1 MTAFEK
7 IRLFITEHFNE
18 GDLFVCLYGG
28 SEGVYHKHK
37 LQIDEDGDVSIETIH
52 GDTRYIYVK
61 GELAEKH
68 KITKVCDKI
77 HISNWDKN
85 RKRSKTIKKLL
96 DER

>member
-18 GDLFVCLYGG
+18 GDLFDCLYNG
-28 SEGVYHKHK
+28 SEGVYHKYK

-52 GDTRYIYVK
+52 GDTHYIYVK
-61 GELAEKH
+61 GVLAERYKRV
-68 KITKVCDKI
+68 KIVERI

-85 RKRSKTIKKLL
+85 RKRSKTIKKIL